1 MRFQNPHFLYFLFA
15 ILVPIIIHLF
25 NLRKHKI
32 VYFSNVS
39 FLNKVNSNKRKKN
52 KIKQLIILLSRIL
65 IITSVVLAFSRPYL
79 PISDNFESSEII
91 IYIDNSFSMNNISQQ
106 GRLLNVAK
114 ENGIKII
121 DNYKNKKFR
130 IITNDFSSSE
140 NFVKNSQE
148 SKDYI
153 LNISNSQKN
162 RTSEDILKKIENISP
177 NSHTLFIISDFQKI
191 SYNLSDLLNTD
202 SLSRRILVPIK
213 KLTNNNIKIDSCYIK
228 TPLINNVNSNSVFAK
243 ITNLSSKTQE
253 DVLIK
258 LEINKE
264 HKAQQIISLSEKQ
277 TKEVE
282 LNFNIRNENYING
295 VISIEDY
302 PINFD
307 NKMYFS
313 ININST
319 HKICQV
325 SQIENKK
332 ISKIFKNEDK
342 IIYTNQKT
350 DKLDYN
356 LLKNQN
362 LIILNEIANFSS
374 GFINFLKTF
383 VENGGSICVIPS
395 IELNKEN
402 YNTLLKSLGTDL
414 IKNNIKT
421 NIKISK
427 VNNNHKIFN
436 NVFTKKKLDKD
447 IFLPSTNQYYSL
459 DKYRNTINERIFTLE
474 DGNSF
479 LKSFNKGMGEV
490 FLFSSSLSNEA
501 NFTKHALFVTTFY
514 NMAIQ
519 SANSENL
526 YYTINKKNQ
535 IKLKKYNPNLEN
547 IYHLKSENTDIIA
560 EHKIENKIQYLST
573 HNQIKKAN
581 HYQLTQEDELLSY
594 ISFNYDREESNTDQF
609 QESDILNFINLNK
622 IYNISIFDS
631 SINLQEN
638 IEKIDK
644 NKEYWKFCI
653 LLSLI
658 FILIEILLIKN
669 IIT

>member
-1 MRFQNPHFLYFLFA
+1 M
-15 ILVPIIIHLF
+15 
-25 NLRKHKI
+25 
-32 VYFSNVS
+32 
-39 FLNKVNSNKRKKN
+39 
-52 KIKQLIILLSRIL
+52 
-65 IITSVVLAFSRPYL
+65 
-79 PISDNFESSEII
+79 
-91 IYIDNSFSMNNISQQ
+91 
-106 GRLLNVAK
+106 
-114 ENGIKII
+114 
-121 DNYKNKKFR
+121 
-130 IITNDFSSSE
+130 
-140 NFVKNSQE
+140 
-148 SKDYI
+148 
-153 LNISNSQKN
+153 
-162 RTSEDILKKIENISP
+162 
-177 NSHTLFIISDFQKI
+177 
-191 SYNLSDLLNTD
+191 
-202 SLSRRILVPIK
+202 
-213 KLTNNNIKIDSCYIK
+213 
-228 TPLINNVNSNSVFAK
+228 
-243 ITNLSSKTQE
+243 
-253 DVLIK
+253 
-258 LEINKE
+258 
-264 HKAQQIISLSEKQ
+264 
-277 TKEVE
+277 
-282 LNFNIRNENYING
+282 
-295 VISIEDY
+295 
-302 PINFD
+302 
-307 NKMYFS
+307 
-313 ININST
+313 
-319 HKICQV
+319 
-325 SQIENKK
+325 
-332 ISKIFKNEDK
+332 
-342 IIYTNQKT
+342 
-350 DKLDYN
+350 
-356 LLKNQN
+356 LKNQN

>member
-52 KIKQLIILLSRIL
+52 KIKQLIILFSRIF

-121 DNYKNKKFR
+121 DNYKNNKFR

-162 RTSEDILKKIENISP
+162 RTSEDILKKIENIST

-202 SLSRRILVPIK
+202 SLSRRILIPIK

-228 TPLINNVNSNSVFAK
+228 TPIINNVNSNSVFAK

-253 DVLIK
+253 DILIK
-258 LEINKE
+258 LEINNE

-277 TKEVE
+277 TQEVE

-295 VISIEDY
+295 IISIEDY
-302 PINFD
+302 PIHFD

-325 SQIENKK
+325 SEIENKN

-342 IIYTNQKT
+342 IVYTNQQIN
-350 DKLDYN
+350 KLDYN

-501 NFTKHALFVTTFY
+501 SFTKHALFVTTFY

-519 SANSENL
+519 SASSENL

-547 IYHLKSENTDIIA
+547 IYHLKSEDTDIIA

-669 IIT
+669 III

>member
-15 ILVPIIIHLF
+15 ILVPIIVHLF

-52 KIKQLIILLSRIL
+52 KIKQLIILFSRIL
-65 IITSVVLAFSRPYL
+65 IITSVVLAFSKPYL

-106 GRLLNVAK
+106 GRLLDVAK
-114 ENGIKII
+114 ESGIKII

-130 IITNDFSSSE
+130 IITNNFSSSE
-140 NFVKNSQE
+140 NFIKNSQE
-148 SKDYI
+148 SKEYI
-153 LNISNSQKN
+153 LNITNSQKI
-162 RTSEDILKKIENISP
+162 RTYEDILKKIENISS
-177 NSHTLFIISDFQKI
+177 NSHTLFIISDFQKNNY
-191 SYNLSDLLNTD
+191 SLSDLLNTD
-202 SLSRRILVPIK
+202 SLSRQILIPIK
-213 KLTNNNIKIDSCYIK
+213 QLTNNNIKIDSCYIK
-228 TPLINNVNSNSVFAK
+228 NPIINNGNSNSIFAK
-243 ITNLSSKTQE
+243 ITNLSSKKQE
-253 DVLIK
+253 DILIK
-258 LEINKE
+258 LEINNQ
-264 HKAQQIISLSEKQ
+264 HKAQQTISLLEKES
-277 TKEVE
+277 KEIE
-282 LNFNIRNENYING
+282 LNFNSRNENYING
-295 VISIEDY
+295 VVSVDDY

-313 ININST
+313 VNVNT
-319 HKICQV
+319 KHKICQV
-325 SQIENKK
+325 SEIENKN

-342 IIYTNQKT
+342 IIYSNQKIN
-350 DKLDYN
+350 KLDYN
-356 LLKNQN
+356 LLKEQN

-374 GFINFLKTF
+374 GFINFLKVF

-395 IELNKEN
+395 IELNNEN
-402 YNTLLKSLGTDL
+402 YNNLLKVLETDL

-427 VNNNHKIFN
+427 INNNHRIFN

-459 DKYRNTINERIFTLE
+459 DKYRNTINEKIFTLE

-479 LKSFNKGMGEV
+479 LKSYKKGMGEV
-490 FLFSSSLSNEA
+490 FLFSSSLSNES

-514 NMAIQ
+514 NMAVQ
-519 SANSENL
+519 SDNSESL
-526 YYTINKKNQ
+526 YYTIDKKNQ
-535 IKLKKYNPNLEN
+535 IKLKKYNSNLEN

-560 EHKIENKIQYLST
+560 EHKIENKAQYLST
-573 HNQIKKAN
+573 HNQIQKAN
-581 HYQLTQEDELLSY
+581 HYQLTQEEELISY
-594 ISFNYDREESNTDQF
+594 ISFNYDRKESNTDQHL
-609 QESDILNFINLNK
+609 ENDILNFINLNK
-622 IYNISIFDS
+622 IQNISIFDS

-638 IEKIDK
+638 IDKLDK

-658 FILIEILLIKN
+658 FMLIEILLIKN

>member
-15 ILVPIIIHLF
+15 ILVPIIVHLF

-52 KIKQLIILLSRIL
+52 KIKQLIILFSRIL
-65 IITSVVLAFSRPYL
+65 IITSVVLAFSKPYL

-106 GRLLNVAK
+106 GRLLDVAK
-114 ENGIKII
+114 ESGIKII

-130 IITNDFSSSE
+130 IITNNFSSSE
-140 NFVKNSQE
+140 NFIKNSQE
-148 SKDYI
+148 SKEYI
-153 LNISNSQKN
+153 LNITNSQKI
-162 RTSEDILKKIENISP
+162 RTYEDILKKIENISS
-177 NSHTLFIISDFQKI
+177 NSHTLFIISDFQKNNY
-191 SYNLSDLLNTD
+191 SLSDLLNTD
-202 SLSRRILVPIK
+202 SLSRQILIPIK
-213 KLTNNNIKIDSCYIK
+213 QLTNNNIKIDSCYIK
-228 TPLINNVNSNSVFAK
+228 NPIINNGNSNSIFAK
-243 ITNLSSKTQE
+243 ITNLSSKKQE
-253 DVLIK
+253 DILIK
-258 LEINKE
+258 LEINNQ
-264 HKAQQIISLSEKQ
+264 HKTQQTISLLEKES
-277 TKEVE
+277 KEIE
-282 LNFNIRNENYING
+282 LNFNSRNENYING
-295 VISIEDY
+295 VVSVDDY

-313 ININST
+313 VNVNT
-319 HKICQV
+319 KHKICQV
-325 SQIENKK
+325 SEIENKN

-342 IIYTNQKT
+342 IIYSNQKIN
-350 DKLDYN
+350 KLDYN
-356 LLKNQN
+356 LLKEQN

-374 GFINFLKTF
+374 GFINFLKVF

-395 IELNKEN
+395 IELNNEN
-402 YNTLLKSLGTDL
+402 YNNLLKVLETDL

-427 VNNNHKIFN
+427 INNNHRIFN

-459 DKYRNTINERIFTLE
+459 DKYRNTINEKIFTLE

-479 LKSFNKGMGEV
+479 LKSYKKGMGEV
-490 FLFSSSLSNEA
+490 FLFSSSLSNES

-514 NMAIQ
+514 NMAVQ
-519 SANSENL
+519 SDNSESL
-526 YYTINKKNQ
+526 YYTIDKKNQ
-535 IKLKKYNPNLEN
+535 IKLKKYNSNLEN

-560 EHKIENKIQYLST
+560 EHKIENKAQYLST
-573 HNQIKKAN
+573 HNQIQKAN
-581 HYQLTQEDELLSY
+581 HYQLTQEEELLSY
-594 ISFNYDREESNTDQF
+594 ISFNYDRKESNTDQHL
-609 QESDILNFINLNK
+609 ENDILNFINLNK
-622 IYNISIFDS
+622 IQNISIFDS

-638 IEKIDK
+638 IDKLDK

-658 FILIEILLIKN
+658 FMLIEILLIKN